1 MAVEACVSC
10 ARATKVDIRSNIL
23 SVATRRFARQ
33 GFDSTSLQEIADEVG
48 VKKPSLLHHFPSKA
62 DLLRGVLDTLFGH
75 WTESLP
81 RLLEAVTSGRGRFE
95 AITSEL
101 INFFSEDPDRARLVI
116 RELMDRPDQMQSRLT
131 QTLTPWLTLIA
142 DYIRKSQD
150 VGQVGRDVDPEAYI
164 MHIVTLAVSSVAAL
178 PVIGSA
184 LGGRREE
191 IEARQRGELLR
202 IARSSLF
209 EGPPRLRVSGSS

>member
-1 MAVEACVSC
+1 
-10 ARATKVDIRSNIL
+10 VDVRKHIL

-33 GFDSTSLQEIADEVG
+33 GYDSTSLQEIADEVG

-62 DLLRGVLDTLFGH
+62 DLLRGVLDNLLGH

-101 INFFSEDPDRARLVI
+101 IRFFSEDPDRARLVI
-116 RELMDRPDQMQSRLT
+116 RELLDRPEQMQSRLT

-142 DYIRKSQD
+142 DYIRKSQES
-150 VGQVGRDVDPEAYI
+150 GQVGREVDPEAYI
-164 MHIVTLAVSSVAAL
+164 VHIVTLAVSSVAAW
-178 PVIGSA
+178 PVLGSA
-184 LGGRREE
+184 LGGKRDE
-191 IEARQRGELLR
+191 IEERHHRELLR
-202 IARSSLF
+202 LARSSLF
-209 EGPPRLRVSGSS
+209 AGPPRPRAQNEPSEPAPTTARSR

>member
-1 MAVEACVSC
+1 MATVEARDSR
-10 ARATKVDIRSNIL
+10 ARAKMDVRRNIL
-23 SVATRRFARQ
+23 TVATRRFARR

-62 DLLRGVLDTLFGH
+62 ELLRGVLDNLFGH

-95 AITSEL
+95 AITGEL
-101 INFFSEDPDRARLVI
+101 INFFSEDPDRARLVV
-116 RELMDRPDQMQSRLT
+116 RELMDRPEQMQSRLT

-142 DYIRKSQD
+142 DYIRKSQES
-150 VGQVGRDVDPEAYI
+150 GQVGRDVDPEAYI

-178 PVIGSA
+178 PVIGNA
-184 LGGRREE
+184 LGGPREAV
-191 IEARQRGELLR
+191 EARQRVELLR

-209 EGPPRLRVSGSS
+209 EGPPRLRASGGT